1 MSEHTVE
8 KIGGTSMSD
17 FEKVLNNII
26 LKDKEDVYNRI
37 FVVSA
42 YAGITDMLLEHKKT
56 SKPGVYGL
64 FSNGDDSWAWGDAIT
79 QVGVRMCEINATLEP
94 LGLDLQL
101 ADRFVKERLEGVR
114 SCLIDLTRLCS
125 FGHFQLE
132 EHLSAIRE
140 MLSAL
145 GEAHSAHNT
154 FLILNNLG
162 INSRFVDLTGWM
174 EDENY
179 PFDEKINYHFGD
191 IDLSSELPIVTGYTR
206 CKEGIMDTYDRGYSE
221 ITFSRITCLTNAKE
235 GVIHKEFHLS
245 SGDPKVV
252 GEDNVRTIGQTNY
265 DVADQL
271 SDLGMEAIHP
281 RAAKGLRQL
290 GIPLRVKN
298 TFEPDH
304 PGTVIS
310 SDYKS
315 GSPMV
320 EIIAGRSSLYGVEV
334 FDQDTVGQYDRD
346 YVIAEHF
353 KNFRIRYVAKNINAN
368 TITHYVTASL
378 DKINKLTESIEK
390 KYPSAEVSVRKTCMV
405 SAIGSNMSVPGFLAA
420 AASALYN
427 EGINIL
433 AVQQSMRQVD
443 MQFIVTEED
452 FEKALVILH
461 KELIE
466 NTGIENIHDS
476 AGADE
481 ETC

>member
-245 SGDPKVV
+245 S
-252 GEDNVRTIGQTNY
+252 
-265 DVADQL
+265 
-271 SDLGMEAIHP
+271 
-281 RAAKGLRQL
+281 
-290 GIPLRVKN
+290 
-298 TFEPDH
+298 
-304 PGTVIS
+304 
-310 SDYKS
+310 
-315 GSPMV
+315 
-320 EIIAGRSSLYGVEV
+320 
-334 FDQDTVGQYDRD
+334 
-346 YVIAEHF
+346 
-353 KNFRIRYVAKNINAN
+353 
-368 TITHYVTASL
+368 
-378 DKINKLTESIEK
+378 
-390 KYPSAEVSVRKTCMV
+390 
-405 SAIGSNMSVPGFLAA
+405 
-420 AASALYN
+420 
-427 EGINIL
+427 
-433 AVQQSMRQVD
+433 
-443 MQFIVTEED
+443 
-452 FEKALVILH
+452 
-461 KELIE
+461 
-466 NTGIENIHDS
+466 
-476 AGADE
+476 
-481 ETC
+481 

>member
-1 MSEHTVE
+1 MAFHTVE

-26 LKDKEDVYNRI
+26 LKDKDNIYNRVY
-37 FVVSA
+37 VVSA

-56 SKPGVYGL
+56 SEPGVYGL

-79 QVGVRMCEINATLEP
+79 KVGVRMCEINASLEH

-101 ADRFVKERLEGVR
+101 ADRFVKERIEGVR

-145 GEAHSAHNT
+145 GEAHSAHNS
-154 FLILNNLG
+154 FLILNNMG

-174 EDENY
+174 EDESMD
-179 PFDEKINYHFGD
+179 FDEKIKYFFSD

-221 ITFSRITCLTNAKE
+221 ITFSKVACITSALE
-235 GVIHKEFHLS
+235 GIIHKEFHLS

-252 GEDNVRTIGQTNY
+252 GEDKVRTIGKTNY

-315 GSPMV
+315 LEPRV
-320 EIIAGRSSLYGVEV
+320 EIIAGRANLYGVEV

-346 YVIAEHF
+346 FIVTELF
-353 KNFRIRYVAKNINAN
+353 KNFRIRYVAKNLNAN

-378 DKINKLTESIEK
+378 DKINKLIEAIEK
-390 KYPSAEVSVRKTCMV
+390 KYPSAEVSVRKVAMV
-405 SAIGSNMSVPGFLAA
+405 SAIGSNMSVPGFLSAA
-420 AASALYN
+420 AKALFE

-443 MQFIVTEED
+443 MQFIIDEKD
-452 FEKALVILH
+452 FNKALLVLH
-461 KELIE
+461 RELIE
-466 NTGIENIHDS
+466 KQ
-476 AGADE
+476 E
-481 ETC
+481 ESESVLEDV